1 MKRRVSDTQNKEL
14 VTHNTLEC
22 STVQSE
28 AMSEASVINA
38 SINNEEQEEK
48 GVQPEQGDE
57 EGLVNESK
65 DEEKPSRFLW

>member
-1 MKRRVSDTQNKEL
+1 
-14 VTHNTLEC
+14 
-22 STVQSE
+22 
-28 AMSEASVINA
+28 MSEASIINANA